1 MSTESQEPQKTATPI
16 SSSALHRLLEDL
28 QGLMQEIRRRVCDD
42 RRRYHATHNHQQI
55 PNSNVG
61 DIINRYVVACS
72 RKQDAS
78 KATGQHPGTI
88 EYESPPST
96 AVDRTQHLLIDPTS
110 ATNRELSG
118 HFHRNSHGS
127 NLPSPLA
134 ERFRHSAWDHIHAAI
149 RLAKSN
155 DVRGA
160 RLHAQ
165 LADNS
170 LKEAARYME
179 EQEYQ
184 RFIDEFEGSLERIAD
199 HPGAAD

>member
-1 MSTESQEPQKTATPI
+1 MSTESQEPQTSAAPI

-28 QGLMQEIRRRVCDD
+28 QGLMREIRRRVCDD
-42 RRRYHATHNHQQI
+42 RRRYHASRNQQQI

-61 DIINRYVVACS
+61 DIINRYVAACS

-78 KATGQHPGTI
+78 NATGQHPTTV
-88 EYESPPST
+88 EHAAPPST
-96 AVDRTQHLLIDPTS
+96 PVDRTQHLVIDPTS

-118 HFHRNSHGS
+118 HFHRNG
-127 NLPSPLA
+127 LPSPLA

-155 DVRGA
+155 DVGGA

-184 RFIDEFEGSLERIAD
+184 RFIDEFEDSLERIAD

>member
-1 MSTESQEPQKTATPI
+1 MSTEPQKTAAPI
-16 SSSALHRLLEDL
+16 SSSALHRLLQDL
-28 QGLMQEIRRRVCDD
+28 QGLMQEIRRRVCAD
-42 RRRYHATHNHQQI
+42 RKRYHATHNHQQI

-78 KATGQHPGTI
+78 KATGQQPRTI
-88 EYESPPST
+88 EHEAPPST
-96 AVDRTQHLLIDPTS
+96 SVDRTQHLIIDPS
-110 ATNRELSG
+110 AATNRELSD
-118 HFHRNSHGS
+118 HFHRNGHGS
-127 NLPSPLA
+127 SLPSPLA
-134 ERFRHSAWDHIHAAI
+134 ERFKHSAWDHIHAAI

-155 DVRGA
+155 DVGGA

-170 LKEAARYME
+170 LKEAARYMD

-184 RFIDEFEGSLERIAD
+184 RFIDEFEGTLERIAD
-199 HPGAAD
+199 HPEAAD